1 MNRSASALVY
11 LLWAIRV
18 YSLVVIVW
26 ALLSWFPIPAI
37 AAIRNVIGY
46 AVAPVVNLFSFVN
59 FGGINA
65 SAAIVLL
72 ILYGLERAVFNKI
85 IKDNPHLDTQ
95 ELR

>member
-1 MNRSASALVY
+1 MTRSGSALVY

-18 YSLVVIVW
+18 YSFVVILW

-46 AVAPVVNLFSFVN
+46 AVVPVVNLFSFAN
-59 FGGINA
+59 FAGVNA
-65 SAAIVLL
+65 SAVIVLL
-72 ILYGLERAVFNKI
+72 ILYGLERAVFTKVV
-85 IKDNPHLDTQ
+85 KDNPHLDVQ